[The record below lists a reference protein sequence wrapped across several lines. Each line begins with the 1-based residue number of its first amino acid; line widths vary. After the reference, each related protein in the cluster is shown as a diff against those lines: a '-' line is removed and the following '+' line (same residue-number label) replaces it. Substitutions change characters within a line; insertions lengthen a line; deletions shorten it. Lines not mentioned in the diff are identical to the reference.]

1 MKLATNLRALT
12 SHGFFSHREYFLLAI
27 PLIISGISTPILGA
41 VDTAVVGRIPD
52 PASIGGV
59 AVGAVI
65 FNTMYWLLGFL
76 RVSTSGFTAQ
86 AEGANNQNE
95 IILSFLRPMILAILF
110 GLIFIIL
117 QGPILTIALSLI
129 GGSEAV
135 SSFASSYFSIRIWGA
150 PFILLSYVI
159 IGWLIGSGK
168 VRLALAT
175 QIWMNVLNIILDF
188 VFVLGLGMGVKG
200 VAYATL
206 IAEVSA
212 VVLGAWLLYITNR
225 ETLANI
231 KLSMV
236 LEKEPIL
243 KMMKMNGYF
252 FMRTVCL
259 LIMTVIFT
267 SIGASMGEVTLAA
280 NTILLQIHYIIAY
293 LFGGFANAS
302 SILVGRAIGGANLF
316 LYKRAFTL
324 SAQWGFA
331 SAILLSL
338 SVFIFGESIIA
349 LFTNMPEVKAVSE
362 DFLVWMLIFPILGF
376 WGLQLEGIFSG
387 ATEAKSIRNSIALAL
402 IVFLT
407 VLWLFLPQYQNHG
420 LWLAFVVFSLS
431 RSFFLS
437 LFVPKLTREKF
448 PTIVKVN
455 KLNGSSLT
463 KLNK

>member
-1 MKLATNLRALT
+1 MKLATESLKALNST
-12 SHGFFSHREYFLLAI
+12 ASFSHREYLMLAI

-41 VDTAVVGRIPD
+41 VDTAVMGRIPD

-86 AEGANNQNE
+86 AEGANNQTE
-95 IILSFLRPMILAILF
+95 MILSLVRPMILAILF
-110 GLIFIIL
+110 GMIFILL
-117 QGPILTIALSLI
+117 QAPILSIALSLI

-135 SSFASSYFSIRIWGA
+135 SSFASTYFSIRIWGA

-159 IGWLIGSGK
+159 IGWLIGMGK

-175 QIWMNVLNIILDF
+175 QIWMNVLNIILDL

-212 VVLGAWLLYITNR
+212 VLLGAWLLYFTNR
-225 ETLANI
+225 EKLADI
-231 KLSMV
+231 KITML
-236 LEKEPIL
+236 LDTEPIL
-243 KMMKMNGYF
+243 KMMKMNRDLF
-252 FMRTVCL
+252 LRTACL
-259 LIMTVIFT
+259 LTMTVIFT

-280 NTILLQIHYIIAY
+280 NAILLQIHYIIAY

-302 SILVGRAIGGANLF
+302 SILVGRAIGGANQY
-316 LYKRAFTL
+316 LYKQAISL

-331 SAILLSL
+331 SAVLLSL
-338 SVFIFGESIIA
+338 SVLFFGENFIS
-349 LFTNMPEVKAVSE
+349 LFTTIAEVEDLTK
-362 DFLVWMLIFPILGF
+362 DFLMWMMLFPILGF

-387 ATEAKSIRNSIALAL
+387 ATEAKSIRDSIALAL
-402 IVFLT
+402 IVFLIT
-407 VLWLFLPQYQNHG
+407 LWLCVPLYQNHG
-420 LWLAFVVFSLS
+420 LWMAFILFSLS

-437 LFVPKLTREKF
+437 LFVPKLTREKM
-448 PTIVKVN
+448 VN
-455 KLNGSSLT
+455 LG
-463 KLNK
+463 

>member
-1 MKLATNLRALT
+1 MKSETNST
-12 SHGFFSHREYFLLAI
+12 IINSTVSFSHREYLVLAV

-41 VDTAVVGRIPD
+41 VDTAVIGRIPD

-65 FNTMYWLLGFL
+65 FNTIYWLLGFL
-76 RVSTSGFTAQ
+76 KVSTSGFTAQ
-86 AEGANNQNE
+86 AEGANNQKE
-95 IILSFLRPMILAILF
+95 MILSFIRPMLLAIVF
-110 GLIFIIL
+110 GLFFIIL
-117 QGPILTIALSLI
+117 QDPILSIALSLI

-150 PFILLSYVI
+150 PFILLSYVM
-159 IGWLIGSGK
+159 IGWLIGMGK

-175 QIWMNVLNIILDF
+175 QIWMNLLNILLDF
-188 VFVLGLGMGVKG
+188 VFVLELEMGVKG

-225 ETLANI
+225 EKFVHL
-231 KLSMV
+231 KLSML
-236 LEKEPIL
+236 LETEPVF
-243 KMMKMNGYF
+243 KMMKVNRDLF
-252 FMRTVCL
+252 LRTVCL
-259 LIMTVIFT
+259 LTMTILFT
-267 SIGASMGEVTLAA
+267 SIGASMGDVTLAA
-280 NTILLQIHYIIAY
+280 NAILLQIHYIIAY

-324 SAQWGFA
+324 SAKWGGI
-331 SAILLSL
+331 SALLLSI
-338 SVFIFGESIIA
+338 SVLAFGKSIIS
-349 LFTNMPEVKAVSE
+349 LFTTITDVKVMTG
-362 DFLVWMLIFPILGF
+362 DFLIWMLVFPIVGF

-402 IVFLT
+402 IVFIT
-407 VLWLFLPQYQNHG
+407 MIWIFVPVFKNHG
-420 LWLAFVVFSLS
+420 LWCAFIAFSLS

-437 LFVPKLTREKF
+437 LYVPKLTREKF
-448 PTIVKVN
+448 
-455 KLNGSSLT
+455 
-463 KLNK
+463 

>member
-1 MKLATNLRALT
+1 MNKLYNKVGGFYELALESKTLHSTT
-12 SHGFFSHREYFLLAI
+12 SFSHREYLVIAL

-86 AEGANNQNE
+86 AEGAKNQNE
-95 IILSFLRPMILAILF
+95 MILSLLRPMILAILF
-110 GLIFIIL
+110 GMFFIIL
-117 QGPILTIALSLI
+117 KGPISTIALSLI
-129 GGSEAV
+129 GGSEEV
-135 SSFASSYFSIRIWGA
+135 SSFASTYFSIRIWGA

-159 IGWLIGSGK
+159 IGWLIGMGK

-175 QIWMNVLNIILDF
+175 QIWMNVSNIILDL
-188 VFVLGLGMGVKG
+188 VFVLELGMGVKG

-212 VVLGAWLLYITNR
+212 VVLGTWLLYLTNKER
-225 ETLANI
+225 IAHI
-231 KLSMV
+231 KLSML

-243 KMMKMNGYF
+243 KMMKMNRDLF
-252 FMRTVCL
+252 LRTLCL
-259 LIMTVIFT
+259 LTMTILFT

-280 NTILLQIHYIIAY
+280 NAILLQIQYIIAY

-302 SILVGRAIGGANLF
+302 SILVGRGIGKSNLF

-338 SVFIFGESIIA
+338 SVFIFGESIVS
-349 LFTNMPEVKAVSE
+349 LFTTITEVKAVSE
-362 DFLVWMLIFPILGF
+362 DFLVWMLVFPIVGF

-387 ATEAKSIRNSIALAL
+387 ATEAKSIRDSIALAL
-402 IVFLT
+402 IVFIMA
-407 VLWLFLPQYQNHG
+407 LWLFIPLYQNHG
-420 LWLAFVVFSLS
+420 LWLAFIAFSLS
-431 RSFFLS
+431 RSLFLS

-448 PTIVKVN
+448 ISIN
-455 KLNGSSLT
+455 
-463 KLNK
+463 

>member
-1 MKLATNLRALT
+1 MKLATDSMVLNNTAPY
-12 SHGFFSHREYFLLAI
+12 SHREYLVLAI

-59 AVGAVI
+59 SVGAVI

-86 AEGANNQNE
+86 AGGANKQSE

-110 GLIFIIL
+110 GFLFIVL
-117 QGPILTIALSLI
+117 QNPILAIALSLI

-135 SSFASSYFSIRIWGA
+135 SSFASTYFSIRIWGA
-150 PFILLSYVI
+150 PFILLNYVI
-159 IGWLIGSGK
+159 IGWLIGMGK
-168 VRLALAT
+168 VRLALT
-175 QIWMNVLNIILDF
+175 IQIWMNVLNIILDL
-188 VFVLGLGMGVKG
+188 VFVLGLGMGIKG

-212 VVLGAWLLYITNR
+212 VVLGAWLLYLTNKER
-225 ETLANI
+225 LAGI
-231 KLSMV
+231 KLSML

-243 KMMKMNGYF
+243 KMMKMNRDLVL
-252 FMRTVCL
+252 RTVCL
-259 LIMTVIFT
+259 LTMTVIFT
-267 SIGASMGEVTLAA
+267 SMGAGLGEVTLAA
-280 NTILLQIHYIIAY
+280 NAILLQIHYIIAY

-324 SAQWGFA
+324 SALWGLA
-331 SAILLSL
+331 SAIFLSL
-338 SVFIFGESIIA
+338 SVFIFGNSIIA
-349 LFTNMPEVKAVSE
+349 FFTTIPEVKAVSE
-362 DFLVWMLIFPILGF
+362 NYLVWMLVFPILGF

-387 ATEAKSIRNSIALAL
+387 ATEAKSIRDSITLAL
-402 IVFLT
+402 IVFLIA
-407 VLWLFLPQYQNHG
+407 LWFFVPLYQNHG
-420 LWLAFVVFSLS
+420 LWISFVVFSLS

-448 PTIVKVN
+448 SN
-455 KLNGSSLT
+455 KN
-463 KLNK
+463 